1 MLLNIKDNVLCQSKI
16 MFGLK
21 FDPGVYVDVNK
32 QNSLTGSVF
41 SAKLGLD
48 WDQPS
53 PIAGFSKKNHTLG
66 ISQKFNFLEVF

>member
-1 MLLNIKDNVLCQSKI
+1 MSIKNYVRVKI
-16 MFGLK
+16 RPMGI
-21 FDPGVYVDVNK
+21 DVNK

-53 PIAGFSKKNHTLG
+53 PIAGFSKKNHTLD
-66 ISQKFNFLEVF
+66 FLKMLS